1 MKVGRP
7 MFLFFWSFNLRF
19 LGLYPIILAR
29 DRLCVPKLLSAYHP
43 VSLTSLFPVVLC
55 MILLHPPYKVKI
67 AV

>member
-19 LGLYPIILAR
+19 FRVVSHNFGNF
-29 DRLCVPKLLSAYHP
+29 VPKLLSAYHP